1 MNNSNTIKIGERTF
15 RIKTPTLKVLNE
27 FKTEAGF
34 DIASNPEALHT
45 ALGDFKKIAKICSVI
60 CEDDNLYEGKEKL
73 TGDQISEFI
82 YENATVYDFKEI
94 MGFFSES
101 LRQNS
106 TGTRSANTE
115 EKILEDYQEENPNRP
130 TENLPV

>member
-60 CEDDNLYEGKEKL
+60 CEDSNTNEGSTKAQSDKIA
-73 TGDQISEFI
+73 DYI
-82 YENATVYDFKEI
+82 YENATVNDFREI

-106 TGTRSANTE
+106 TDSPDPNTE
-115 EKILEDYQEENPNRP
+115 QKKLIPPVKIKQPVVEN
-130 TENLPV
+130 